1 MKGFLF
7 LICLIQFLFVNSEDM
22 CCETC
27 TNEGTQKYYSIDTSH
42 DRCGECCM
50 APENFT
56 IFKRFETGLT
66 EATVDHPCHELG
78 YTEYEITET
87 HGAAGYYMT
96 LDKYK
101 KQDMCCENCTD
112 EGTKKYYSIDISHDR
127 CGECCMAP
135 ENYTIFKRFETG
147 LTEATVDHPC
157 HELGYT
163 EYEITETH
171 GTAGYYMTLDKYKKL
186 ESSDNSTTGGGES
199 TDEQT
204 LNHTRFFRS
213 HSSKGLKGGHI
224 TAIVLCCIAVVVAV
238 AATIGVTKGL
248 TSGTTGAISNVSVD
262 NSSTINKLN
271 FNK

>member
-1 MKGFLF
+1 M
-7 LICLIQFLFVNSEDM
+7 CLIQFFSTTSEEL
-22 CCETC
+22 CCQNC
-27 TNEGTQKYYSIDTSH
+27 PDEGTQKYYSIDTSH

-101 KQDMCCENCTD
+101 KQDMCCQNCTD
-112 EGTKKYYSIDISHDR
+112 EGTQKYYSIDTIHDR

-171 GTAGYYMTLDKYKKL
+171 GAAGYYMTLDKYKKIN
-186 ESSDNSTTGGGES
+186 STDNSTTDEGVS
-199 TDEQT
+199 TDEQI
-204 LNHTRFFRS
+204 LNHTRYYRS

-224 TAIVLCCIAVVVAV
+224 AAIVLCCVAVVAAIAV
-238 AATIGVTKGL
+238 TIGVSKGL
-248 TSGTTGAISNVSVD
+248 APGSAGAISNASVD
-262 NSSTINKLN
+262 NSSSINKLN

>member
-27 TNEGTQKYYSIDTSH
+27 TNEGTKKYYSIDTSH

-101 KQDMCCENCTD
+101 KINST
-112 EGTKKYYSIDISHDR
+112 
-127 CGECCMAP
+127 
-135 ENYTIFKRFETG
+135 
-147 LTEATVDHPC
+147 
-157 HELGYT
+157 
-163 EYEITETH
+163 
-171 GTAGYYMTLDKYKKL
+171 
-186 ESSDNSTTGGGES
+186 DNSTTDEGES
-199 TDEQT
+199 TDKQT
-204 LNHTRFFRS
+204 ANHTRYYRS

-224 TAIVLCCIAVVVAV
+224 AAIVLCCVAVVAAIAV
-238 AATIGVTKGL
+238 TIGVSKGL
-248 TSGTTGAISNVSVD
+248 APGSAGAISNVSVD
-262 NSSTINKLN
+262 NSSSINKLN
-271 FNK
+271 FNN